1 MFYKIISNMLKVFFT
16 NRFLC
21 KNISTLKIS
30 LLYLLYAVVLV
41 SAISVSIH
49 HKKDRFFFLKT
60 EKGERIEEDEQTAES

>member
-1 MFYKIISNMLKVFFT
+1 
-16 NRFLC
+16 
-21 KNISTLKIS
+21 LKIS

>member
-1 MFYKIISNMLKVFFT
+1 MSV
-16 NRFLC
+16 C
-21 KNISTLKIS
+21 KNISTLKSS

>member
-1 MFYKIISNMLKVFFT
+1 MINVLHEFKYAKSVFHKY
-16 NRFLC
+16 LC
-21 KNISTLKIS
+21 KNISIS
-30 LLYLLYAVVLV
+30 LLYLLCAVVLV